1 MRHVS
6 LALGL
11 GALSLLAGCNSF
23 PLSRG
28 APAPP
33 AAARVPDQVPGKE
46 AVIAYLNDNAARVE
60 SVRCKSLEITAKQG
74 MQSVS
79 LTNSQLTCAKPR
91 GFRLIASAFGKPEVD
106 VGSNDKEFWF
116 WMARDESRRLYF
128 CSYEDLAH
136 RQVPLPF
143 PFQPEWITEALG
155 VASCGPPEN
164 YELQVKPTT
173 LELIE
178 RTRSP
183 QGVAVRK
190 VTVFNRAPVSGTQPQ
205 VTAHLLQD
213 AQGHEIVSA
222 HISEVQIDRTTGAII
237 PRKVRLVCPA
247 EKLELKLQLDEITVN
262 DPAVVQA
269 APRLFA
275 RPQLANATVFDLARG
290 PEPAAGVRRI
300 GLQRPQ

>member
-1 MRHVS
+1 MRHVP

-11 GALSLLAGCNSF
+11 GALVTLAGCNSF

-28 APAPP
+28 NNQQPP
-33 AAARVPDQVPGKE
+33 AARVPNEVPAKE
-46 AVIAYLNDNAARVE
+46 AVIDYVNNNAARVE

-79 LTNSQLTCAKPR
+79 LTNSQMTFSKPR

-106 VGSNDKEFWF
+106 VGSNEQEFWF
-116 WMARDESRRLYF
+116 WIARDESHRLYF
-128 CSYEDLAH
+128 CSYADLAQ
-136 RQVPLPF
+136 RPVAMPF
-143 PFQPEWITEALG
+143 PFQPEWITEAMG
-155 VASCGPPEN
+155 VASCGPAEN
-164 YELQVKPTT
+164 YELQVKQTT

-178 RTRSP
+178 RSRSP
-183 QGVAVRK
+183 QGAPVRK

-213 AQGHEIVSA
+213 AQGREIVSA
-222 HISEVQIDRTTGAII
+222 HISEVQIDPRTGAII

-247 EKLELKLQLDEITVN
+247 EKLELKLQLDEVVVN
-262 DPAVVQA
+262 DPAVAQA

-275 RPQLANATVFDLARG
+275 RPQLANANQFDLARAA
-290 PEPAAGVRRI
+290 EPAGNVRRI
-300 GLQRPQ
+300 GAQRTQ